1 MDHRRTHSV
10 SLTMSL
16 SVALLFKSE
25 IGMGD
30 LYVGDLDAVP
40 GLWLRPAVG
49 DVLESRLDNVSLC
62 LSVSLSA
69 FQVSKLIYLT
79 YWCYFFLKDKITE
92 RKREREREFHVYS
105 PNGQLGLG

>member
-79 YWCYFFLKDKITE
+79 HWCYFFLKDRITE
-92 RKREREREFHVYS
+92 RKREREFHVYS
-105 PNGQLGLG
+105 SNGQLGLG